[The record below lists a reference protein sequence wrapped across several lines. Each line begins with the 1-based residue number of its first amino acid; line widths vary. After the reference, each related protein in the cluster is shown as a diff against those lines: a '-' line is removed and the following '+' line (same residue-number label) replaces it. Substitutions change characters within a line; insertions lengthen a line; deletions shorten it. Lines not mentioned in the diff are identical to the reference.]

1 MEPSTGGGFVE
12 HNTQDRKVEN
22 VPYVVYSDTVANY
35 HWVIKKL
42 VIALIVAVVMV
53 FASNVAWLVAWMQY
67 DYASTETTMESD
79 GSNNKLA
86 SYTFGDGGVI
96 YGGEDYSPK
105 DYTD

>member
-1 MEPSTGGGFVE
+1 ME
-12 HNTQDRKVEN
+12 NTQGRKPEN
-22 VPYVVYSDTVANY
+22 VPYIVYSDTVANY

-53 FASNVAWLVAWMQY
+53 FASNAAWLWIWQSY

-79 GSNNKLA
+79 GSNNKL
-86 SYTFGDGGVI
+86 SNYMLGDGGVI